1 MRAALIVV
9 PLCVGLIAV
18 AARPS
23 PDTPA
28 KPPERHRSPADVT
41 ILPDG
46 RRALTANHTADT
58 VSLVD
63 LDAGKVLAE
72 VACGRKPVAIVRS
85 ADGRRAAVSNHWS
98 DSVTLLEVSDA
109 GLKSIAEVAVGRLP
123 QGAVFTPDGSRL
135 YVTAGEEI
143 VEVDW
148 TARRVAHR
156 RAAPGGP
163 RSLAL
168 SANGQF
174 LAAASDRSAEVRLW
188 DTGTRALL
196 GERTIDEGFNLR
208 GLTFGP
214 DGESLVFAHLIN
226 KAKNVSLR
234 NIEEGWLMGGRLTR
248 VPIKAKR
255 LLEPERVALDTR
267 GAAVGDPHAIAFG
280 DRGRYVALTASG
292 TQELLLFQSAALPW
306 NSGGDPG
313 DLIDSSLALND
324 GKMRRLP
331 LGGRP
336 MGVAVTPD
344 GKTAAVANYL
354 LDAVQVVDLAGGRVV
369 RTIPLGGPALGR
381 GLETSPGASARRGE
395 ALFYD
400 ARRSHHRW
408 LSCHT
413 CHVDGHTNGQNWDTL
428 NDESFGNPKLT
439 PSLRGVTRTGPWTWH
454 GWQTDLGA
462 AVEKSFSETMYGPK
476 PTADEMKDMLAFL
489 GTLDHPPRP
498 ARSKDRREA
507 IERGQALF
515 EGKARCA
522 RCHAAP
528 EYTTPRNYDVKL
540 EPDGSPFKLWNPPS
554 LHGVAERGP
563 FLHDGR
569 AATLDEVLRA
579 DHSPETLGGATL
591 SPAERADLI
600 EFLRSL

>member
-1 MRAALIVV
+1 MRGALIAV
-9 PLCVGLIAV
+9 PLCLGLFAV

-23 PDTPA
+23 PHAPA
-28 KPPERHRSPADVT
+28 TVPERHRSPADIA

-46 RRALTANHTADT
+46 RRALTANHTTDT

-63 LDAGKVLAE
+63 LDSGKVLAE

-85 ADGRRAAVSNHWS
+85 ADGRRVAVSNHWS
-98 DSVTLLEVSDA
+98 DSVSLFEVSDA
-109 GLKSIAEVAVGRLP
+109 GLKPVAEVAVGRLP
-123 QGAVFTPDGSRL
+123 QGAAFAPDGARL
-135 YVTAGEEI
+135 YVAVGDEVVEI
-143 VEVDW
+143 DW
-148 TARRVAHR
+148 TGRRVVHR
-156 RAAPGGP
+156 LGAPGGP
-163 RSLAL
+163 RCLAL
-168 SANGQF
+168 SADGKL
-174 LAAASDRSAEVRLW
+174 LAALSDRSAEVRLW
-188 DTGTRALL
+188 DADRRTLL

-208 GLTFGP
+208 GLTFAP
-214 DGESLVFAHLIN
+214 DGDALVFAHLIN

-234 NIEEGWLMGGRLTR
+234 NIEEGWLMGSRLTR
-248 VPIKAKR
+248 VPIKSGR

-280 DRGRYVALTASG
+280 DSGRCLALTASG
-292 TQELLLFQSAALPW
+292 TQELLLFKSAALPW
-306 NSGGDPG
+306 NMGGDPG
-313 DLIDSSLALND
+313 DLIDSSLALNN
-324 GKMRRLP
+324 GKMRRLA

-354 LDAVQVVDLAGGRVV
+354 LDAVQVVDLNAGRVV
-369 RTIPLGGPALGR
+369 RTIPLGGPTELSA
-381 GLETSPGASARRGE
+381 ARRGE

-462 AVEKSFSETMYGPK
+462 AVEKSFTDTMYGPK
-476 PTADEMKDMLAFL
+476 PTADEVKDVLAFL
-489 GTLDHPPRP
+489 GTLEQPPRP
-498 ARSKDRREA
+498 ALSPERRQA
-507 IERGQALF
+507 ADRGQALF
-515 EGKARCA
+515 AGKARCA

-540 EPDGSPFKLWNPPS
+540 EPDGSQFPLWNPPS
-554 LHGVAERGP
+554 LRGVAERGP
-563 FLHDGR
+563 YLHDGR
-569 AATLDEVLRA
+569 AATLDEVLRG
-579 DHSPETLGGATL
+579 DHAPEKLGGAAL

>member
-1 MRAALIVV
+1 MTAMRAALIVV
-9 PLCVGLIAV
+9 PFCLGLVAA

-23 PDTPA
+23 PNTPA
-28 KPPERHRSPADVT
+28 KSPERHRSPAGVT

-46 RRALTANHTADT
+46 RRALTANYTADS

-63 LDAGKVLAE
+63 VDAGKVLAE
-72 VACGRKPVAIVRS
+72 IACGRKPVAIVCS

-98 DSVTLLEVSDA
+98 DSVTLFEVSDV
-109 GLKSIAEVAVGRLP
+109 GLKTRAEIAVGRLP
-123 QGAVFTPDGSRL
+123 QGAAFAPDGSRL
-135 YVTAGEEI
+135 YVAAGDDI

-148 TARRVAHR
+148 SARRVAHR
-156 RAAPGGP
+156 WAAPGGP

-168 SANGQF
+168 SADGRL
-174 LAAASDRSAEVRLW
+174 LAALSDRSAELRLW
-188 DTGTRALL
+188 DASSRALL
-196 GERTIDEGFNLR
+196 GERAIDEGFNLR
-208 GLTFGP
+208 GLTFAP

-234 NIEEGWLMGGRLTR
+234 NIEEGWLMGSRLTR

-267 GAAVGDPHAIAFG
+267 GAAVGDPYWIAFG
-280 DRGRYVALTASG
+280 DRGRYLALTASG

-306 NSGGDPG
+306 NGGGDPG

-324 GKMRRLP
+324 GRMRRLP

-354 LDAVQVVDLAGGRVV
+354 LDAVQVVDLAEGRVV
-369 RTIPLGGPALGR
+369 RSIPLGGPTEPSA
-381 GLETSPGASARRGE
+381 ARRGE

-439 PSLRGVTRTGPWTWH
+439 PSLRGVSRTGPWTWH

-462 AVEKSFSETMYGPK
+462 AVEKSFSETLYGPK
-476 PTADEMKDMLAFL
+476 PTADEMKDVLAFL

-498 ARSKDRREA
+498 ALSKERREA
-507 IERGQALF
+507 AARGQTLF

-528 EYTTPRNYDVKL
+528 DYTTPRNYDVKL

-554 LHGVAERGP
+554 LRGVAERGP
-563 FLHDGR
+563 YLHDGR

-579 DHSPETLGGATL
+579 DHAPEKLGGAEL
-591 SPAERADLI
+591 SPAERADLV